1 MFYTD
6 TDEFIHIFRYIEYL
20 PNKLLRQMKN
30 RQITHAYNEAK
41 IYKDYYRP
49 SFNPLRLLRSVLAVL
64 ITGNGA
70 TAQQHV
76 PGKKKGL

>member
-1 MFYTD
+1 
-6 TDEFIHIFRYIEYL
+6 
-20 PNKLLRQMKN
+20 MKN

-49 SFNPLRLLRSVLAVL
+49 SFNPLRLLRSVLTVL
-64 ITGNGA
+64 LTGNGA
-70 TAQQHV
+70 TAQQHI